1 MKIALILFI
10 SITLSANFVSSLATI
25 GVERDSR
32 ANRFDCVWN
41 ALLILAWG
49 MILRWWVL

>member
-10 SITLSANFVSSLATI
+10 SITLSLQFIASLTTI
-25 GVERDSR
+25 GIERDTRS
-32 ANRFDCVWN
+32 NRYDCIWN

-49 MILRWWVL
+49 MILRGYIL